1 MMTQQLVT
9 LLQQKELTL
18 FTAESCTGG
27 LIAAAVTD
35 CPGSSAIFTGGVVVY
50 SNELKQK
57 LLNVSPSV
65 FLRYGAVSREC
76 AAAMLDGAS
85 AIYGADCAIAVTGIA
100 GPGGG
105 SPDKPV
111 GLVYLGV
118 LTPGSKIVEE
128 HIFVGDRQQ
137 VREQTKARALQ
148 LLVEILT
155 K

>member
-1 MMTQQLVT
+1 MIRQLVT
-9 LLQQKELTL
+9 LLQQKKLTL

-57 LLNVSPSV
+57 LLEVPPSV
-65 FLRYGAVSREC
+65 FVRYGAVSGEC
-76 AAAMLDGAS
+76 ADAMLSGAA
-85 AIYGADCAIAVTGIA
+85 AIYGVDCVIAVTGIA

-105 SPDKPV
+105 SADKPV
-111 GLVYLGV
+111 GLVYIGV
-118 LTPGSKIVEE
+118 LTPGGKTVEE
-128 HIFVGDRQQ
+128 HIFAGDRQQ
-137 VREQTKARALQ
+137 VREQTKARAFH
-148 LLVEILT
+148 LLVEMLT